1 MMKKLILSSVFA
13 GLVLAGSAVE
23 ASMAVAPKQA
33 AYGKFVINA
42 DVAAGYWA
50 NLYHAVPD
58 AVTGKVQEDTI
69 DADDWKKRQLIALS
83 DSKITFKT
91 EGGCSKIVFGSVL
104 KIDANPATLAG
115 PNDKGQHAGIFRDM
129 YVFGRF
135 ADMIEVR
142 IGSQRDAMY
151 SLVDGADVMGG
162 TYGYNGYWS
171 SLLAKSVDASGA
183 TRKDRWVMDLTHAN
197 DTWYTNKLDIRTT
210 RMAGVQAVATWQPSS
225 AFNGRMGTYGD
236 GDRVSQPKVMNNLV
250 SLAVNY
256 DNKFGD
262 IRVRAS
268 AGGVYGISDTLSRM
282 EGEGAAAKAVLQNT
296 SFTYRLGG
304 IFSWKTFDIGLGWLD
319 NRTTGYE
326 NTDAEKNKNAGK
338 VLHGAVG
345 YQFDTVAWT
354 PRVSVGAMWGWKNG
368 KNDTSTDNEFK
379 NQNQTLAFSG
389 AVDLNIRDG
398 FRWFL
403 EGTFALLDESNKTEV
418 GAADKGF
425 SQRNVIVGTGLAV
438 SQ

>member
-1 MMKKLILSSVFA
+1 MKKLILSSVFA
-13 GLVLAGSAVE
+13 GLVLAGSAVKAE
-23 ASMAVAPKQA
+23 VAPKKA
-33 AYGKFVINA
+33 PYGKFVINA
-42 DVAAGYWA
+42 DIAAGYWA
-50 NLYHAVPD
+50 NVYHSVPNP
-58 AVTGKVQEDTI
+58 VTGAEREDTI
-69 DADDWKKRQLIALS
+69 DANDWKKRQLIALS
-83 DSKITFKT
+83 DSKVTFKT
-91 EGGCSKIVFGSVL
+91 EGGCSAVAFGSVL
-104 KIDANPATLAG
+104 KIDANSATLAG
-115 PNDKGQHAGIFRDM
+115 SNEKGQHAGIFRDM

-135 ADMIEVR
+135 ADMVEVR

-162 TYGYNGYWS
+162 TFGYNGYWGS
-171 SLLAKSVDASGA
+171 MLAKSVDASGA
-183 TRKDRWVMDLTHAN
+183 TRKERWVLDLTHAN

-236 GDRVSQPKVMNNLV
+236 GNKVTEAGVTNNQV
-250 SLAVNY
+250 SLGMNY
-256 DNKFGD
+256 DNTFGD

-268 AGGVYGISDTLSRM
+268 LGGVYGISDIWTGDM
-282 EGEGAAAKAVLQNT
+282 DNDGNHVLQNT
-296 SFTYRLGG
+296 SLTYRLGG

-345 YQFDTVAWT
+345 YQFDTVTWT

-368 KNDTSTDNEFK
+368 KNDSSADNEFK
-379 NQNQTLAFSG
+379 NQNQTLVFSG

-403 EGTFALLDESNKTEV
+403 EGTFAMLDESNKTEP
-418 GAADKGF
+418 GIKDNGY
-425 SQRNVIVGTGLAV
+425 SQRNVIIGTGLAV

>member
-13 GLVLAGSAVE
+13 GLVLGGSAVE
-23 ASMAVAPKQA
+23 ANTAVAPQKT
-33 AYGKFVINA
+33 AYGKFAINA

-50 NLYHAVPD
+50 NVYHAVPD

-69 DADDWKKRQLIALS
+69 DKDDWKTRQLIALS

-91 EGGCSKIVFGSVL
+91 EGGCSAVAFGSVL
-104 KIDANPATLAG
+104 KIDANSATLAG

-135 ADMIEVR
+135 ADMIEIRV
-142 IGSQRDAMY
+142 GSQRDAMY

-183 TRKDRWVMDLTHAN
+183 TRKDRWIMDLTHAN

-210 RMAGVQAVATWQPSS
+210 RMAGVQGVFTWQPSS

-236 GDRVSQPKVMNNLV
+236 GTRASQPGVKNNQI
-250 SLAVNY
+250 SLGVNY

-268 AGGVYGISDTLSRM
+268 AGGVYGISDILVSKVGDTTIL
-282 EGEGAAAKAVLQNT
+282 ENT
-296 SFTYRLGG
+296 SFTYRAGG
-304 IFSWKTFDIGLGWLD
+304 IFSWKTFDIGIGWLD
-319 NRTTGYE
+319 NRGTGYA

-338 VLHGAVG
+338 VLHGSVG
-345 YQFDTVAWT
+345 YEFDTVAWT
-354 PRVSVGAMWGWKNG
+354 PRLSAGVMWGWKDG
-368 KNDTSTDNEFK
+368 KNDDSADNEFK
-379 NQNQTLAFSG
+379 NQNQTLVFCG
-389 AVDLNIRDG
+389 AVDLNIREG

-403 EGTFALLDESNKTEV
+403 EGTFAMLDESNKTEA
-418 GAADKGF
+418 GNKDNNF
-425 SQRNVIVGTGLAV
+425 SQKNLIIGTGFAV

>member
-1 MMKKLILSSVFA
+1 MKKLILSSVFA
-13 GLVLAGSAVE
+13 GLVLAGSAVKAE
-23 ASMAVAPKQA
+23 VAPKKA
-33 AYGKFVINA
+33 PYGKFVINA
-42 DVAAGYWA
+42 DIAAGYWA
-50 NLYHAVPD
+50 NVYHSVPNP
-58 AVTGKVQEDTI
+58 VTGVEREDTI
-69 DADDWKKRQLIALS
+69 DANDWKKRQLIALS
-83 DSKITFKT
+83 DSKVTFKT
-91 EGGCSKIVFGSVL
+91 EGGCSAVAFGSVL
-104 KIDANPATLAG
+104 KIDANSATLAG

-135 ADMIEVR
+135 NDMIEVR

-171 SLLAKSVDASGA
+171 ALLAKSVDATGA
-183 TRKDRWVMDLTHAN
+183 IRKERWIMDLTHAN
-197 DTWYTNKLDIRTT
+197 DTNYTNKLDVRTT

-268 AGGVYGISDTLSRM
+268 AGGVYGISDTLSRTD
-282 EGEGAAAKAVLQNT
+282 AAGKPVLQNT
-296 SFTYRLGG
+296 SFSYRLGG

-319 NRTTGYE
+319 NQSTGYA

-338 VLHGAVG
+338 VLHGALG
-345 YQFDTVAWT
+345 YKFDTVAWT
-354 PRVSVGAMWGWKNG
+354 PRVSMGAMWGWKNG
-368 KNDTSTDNEFK
+368 KNDSSAENEFK
-379 NQNQTLAFSG
+379 NQNQTLVFSG

-403 EGTFALLDESNKTEV
+403 EGTFAMLDESNKTEP
-418 GAADKGF
+418 GIKDNGY
-425 SQRNVIVGTGLAV
+425 SQRNVIIGTGLAV